1 MPHKASRA
9 WGVVSKLCTRQDVFG
24 FGVRADMLSN
34 PARPIAD
41 VGAST
46 DVLTCSA
53 HGFAP
58 NAVLTFRAEEGGSL
72 PAPLVEGT
80 SYYAIPLTDSTFSVS
95 ATPSGAPIDLITA
108 GSNVVVSSQLPIDD
122 WIEWASSLIENSIPA
137 HIVPLSEPY
146 PPIVVACTADLVA
159 WRALAYT
166 GGASGDITEKLKAAQ
181 STLTTWAKGVPIRGQ
196 NAPGPALCANMA
208 ISSTC
213 SGVDPRGWL
222 SRSGNARIP

>member
-1 MPHKASRA
+1 
-9 WGVVSKLCTRQDVFG
+9 
-24 FGVRADMLSN
+24 MLSN

-41 VGAST
+41 VVSAT

-53 HGFAP
+53 HGFTL
-58 NAVLTFRAEEGGSL
+58 NSVLTFRAEEGGSL

-80 SYYAIPLTDSTFSVS
+80 TYYAIPLTDSTFSVAS
-95 ATPSGAPIDLITA
+95 TPNGAPIDLTTS
-108 GSNVVVSSQLPIDD
+108 GSN
-122 WIEWASSLIENSIPA
+122 
-137 HIVPLSEPY
+137 
-146 PPIVVACTADLVA
+146 IVVACTADLVA

-181 STLTTWAKGVPIRGQ
+181 STLTTWAKGVPIRGT
-196 NAPGPALCANMA
+196 NAPSQASSSNMA